1 MKKGHFIVSELV
13 SPDEVKRVSEFDLK
27 FDIHK
32 HNLFSDMT
40 PDIEPFENLSNL
52 IDDDEISKMVEE
64 LKEVSASM
72 SNLQAVQIDID
83 RKILNKVAK
92 SLDFQLSTPKI
103 IFVIYQGEEYFLGTF
118 HYSEVLE
125 MEGFLYSLVHLLAQ
139 RMVE

>member
-40 PDIEPFENLSNL
+40 PDIEHFENLC
-52 IDDDEISKMVEE
+52 KMVDNDEMSKKIEE
-64 LKEVSASM
+64 LKEASASL
-72 SNLQAVQIDID
+72 SKLQAVSIDID
-83 RKILNKVAK
+83 QKFLLKVAK
-92 SLDFQLSTPKI
+92 DLDIQLNTPKI

-118 HYSEVLE
+118 HYSEDLE
-125 MEGFLYSLVHLLAQ
+125 MEGFLFSLVHLLAQ
-139 RMVE
+139 RLVE